1 MKRITE
7 NTLVQT
13 LPWFKIWFDSA
24 YYHKLYA
31 HRSKEEAADFVDA
44 LIAELQPRKDAVM
57 LDVGCGNGRHCIHL
71 ASKGFTVTGI
81 DLALSSIRQAKKYE
95 TSLLWFFQ
103 HDMQLPF
110 GHNCFDYVF
119 NFFTSFGYFKNVN
132 AHNNVLS
139 NMSNA
144 LKQGGKLLLDYMNI
158 YYAEDRLIG
167 KEEKEMDGIIY
178 HITRWMDE
186 KYFFKKIVIEDFRS
200 GGPLEY
206 TEQVARFDL
215 DDFKRMFSAYNL
227 QIEEVYGDYKLNE
240 FDQRNSPRL
249 IMVAKKV
256 GR

>member
-1 MKRITE
+1 
-7 NTLVQT
+7 
-13 LPWFKIWFDSA
+13 
-24 YYHKLYA
+24 
-31 HRSKEEAADFVDA
+31 
-44 LIAELQPRKDAVM
+44 
-57 LDVGCGNGRHCIHL
+57 
-71 ASKGFTVTGI
+71 
-81 DLALSSIRQAKKYE
+81 
-95 TSLLWFFQ
+95 
-103 HDMQLPF
+103 MQQPF
-110 GHNCFDYVF
+110 GYNCFDYVF

-215 DDFKRMFSAYNL
+215 DDFKRMFSACNL